1 MSLIITPR
9 QLQRRAD
16 LYYQLG
22 QLTSAG
28 LSIMQSLEQLRRKP
42 PTPSYRLPLGRI
54 MDEINHGFTLSE
66 ALRRQGRW
74 LPEFDL
80 ALIEAGEKGGRLEAS
95 FQLLGDYYA
104 DRART
109 ANEFIFRLL
118 YPLFLIHFAVVVF
131 GVVAWFQPTKWKT
144 FLLPPLSFLIFIYVG
159 TITTIFATQSR
170 HGEMWRACIEY
181 ALRPMPLI
189 GSGRKALA
197 LSRLAGA
204 LGALLSAG
212 MTVVEAWELAATAC
226 GSPAFKRTV
235 LAWRPYLDAGQT
247 PAEVLSASPRF
258 PEMFANQYAAGEI
271 SGKLDD
277 TLARMRQYYQEEG
290 TRKIRTAITWYPM
303 LVYLLVAGM
312 IGYFV
317 ISFYM
322 NYFQQINSINAGF

>member
-1 MSLIITPR
+1 MSFIITPR

-42 PTPSYRLPLGRI
+42 PAASYRLPLGRI
-54 MDEINHGFTLSE
+54 IEEIGHGFTFSE
-66 ALRRQGRW
+66 SLRRQGQW

-95 FQLLGDYYA
+95 FKLLGDYYA
-104 DRART
+104 DRARM

-118 YPLFLIHFAVVVF
+118 YPLFLIHFAVGVF
-131 GVVAWFQPTKWKT
+131 GLVAYFQPTKWKT
-144 FLLPPLSFLIFIYVG
+144 FLLPPLGFLIFIYVG
-159 TITTIFATQSR
+159 TITAIFVTQSR

-181 ALRPMPLI
+181 ALRPVPLI

-197 LSRLAGA
+197 LSRLSGA

-212 MTVVEAWELAATAC
+212 ITIIEAWELAATAC

-235 LAWRPYLDAGQT
+235 LAWRPNLDAGQT
-247 PAEVLSASPRF
+247 PSEVVSASPRF
-258 PEMFANQYAAGEI
+258 PEIFANQYAAGEI

-277 TLARMRQYYQEEG
+277 TLGRLRQYYQDEG
-290 TRKIRTAITWYPM
+290 TRKIKAAIQWYPM
-303 LVYLLVAGM
+303 FVYLMVAGM
-312 IGYFV
+312 IGYF
-317 ISFYM
+317 IIQFYM
-322 NYFQQINSINAGF
+322 GYFQQINSINAGF

>member
-1 MSLIITPR
+1 MSFIITPR

-28 LSIMQSLEQLRRKP
+28 LSILQSLEQLRRKP
-42 PTPSYRLPLGRI
+42 PAASFRLPLGRI
-54 MDEINHGFTLSE
+54 IEEIAHGYTLAE

-80 ALIEAGEKGGRLEAS
+80 ALLEAGEKGGRLEAS
-95 FQLLGDYYA
+95 FQFLGDYYA

-118 YPLFLIHFAVVVF
+118 YPLFLIHFAVAVF
-131 GVVAWFQPTKWKT
+131 GLVAYFQPTKWKT
-144 FLLPPLSFLIFIYVG
+144 FFLPPLAFLVLTYVG
-159 TITTIFATQSR
+159 TITMVFITQSR

-181 ALRPMPLI
+181 ALRPVPLI
-189 GSGRKALA
+189 GCGRNCLA
-197 LSRLAGA
+197 LSRLSGA

-212 MTVVEAWELAATAC
+212 ITIIEAWELAATAC
-226 GSPAFKRTV
+226 GSPAIKRTV

-258 PEMFANQYAAGEI
+258 PEMFA
-271 SGKLDD
+271 
-277 TLARMRQYYQEEG
+277 
-290 TRKIRTAITWYPM
+290 
-303 LVYLLVAGM
+303 
-312 IGYFV
+312 
-317 ISFYM
+317 
-322 NYFQQINSINAGF
+322 

>member
-1 MSLIITPR
+1 MSFVITPR

-42 PTPSYRLPLGRI
+42 PTRSYRLPLGRI
-54 MDEINHGFTLSE
+54 IDEINHGFTFSE
-66 ALRRQGRW
+66 ALRRQGQW

-95 FQLLGDYYA
+95 FKLLGDYYA

-118 YPLFLIHFAVVVF
+118 YPVFLIHFAVLVF
-131 GVVAWFQPTKWKT
+131 GVVAFFQPTKWKT
-144 FLLPPLSFLIFIYVG
+144 LFLPPLAFLVLTYVG
-159 TITTIFATQSR
+159 TITMIFITQSR

-181 ALRPMPLI
+181 GLRPMPLI

-197 LSRLAGA
+197 MSRLAGA

-212 MTVVEAWELAATAC
+212 ITVVEAWELAAIAC
-226 GSPAFKRTV
+226 GSPAIKRTV
-235 LAWRPYLDAGQT
+235 LAWRPYLDEGQT
-247 PAEVLSASPRF
+247 PSEVVSASPRF
-258 PEMFANQYAAGEI
+258 PEVFANQYAAGEI
-271 SGKLDD
+271 SGKLED
-277 TLARMRQYYQEEG
+277 TLNRLRDYYQDEG
-290 TRKIRTAITWYPM
+290 TRKIRMAITWYPM
-303 LVYLLVAGM
+303 LVYLLVAAM
-312 IGYFV
+312 IGYFI